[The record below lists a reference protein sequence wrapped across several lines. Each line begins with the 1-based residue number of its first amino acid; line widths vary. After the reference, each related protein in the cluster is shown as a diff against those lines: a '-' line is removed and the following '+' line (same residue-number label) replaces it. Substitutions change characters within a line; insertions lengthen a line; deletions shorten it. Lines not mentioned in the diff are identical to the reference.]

1 MNPNVTKQ
9 LFNQLSKDNYTQED
23 LEKMSP
29 EERRKILKERLH
41 KRAGISQMQR
51 SGKKNM
57 MKMFENIQDNGQVN
71 NEVANLM
78 NSAQLSRGQ
87 KKRLRQK
94 MKQENVGEVVT
105 NEIPNVEQKDNGV
118 NIQNKIIEIL
128 NEEDSYESDEEYKS
142 D

>member
-9 LFNQLSKDNYTQED
+9 LFNQLNKDNYTQDD
-23 LEKMSP
+23 LQKMSS
-29 EERRKILKERLH
+29 EERRKILRERLH
-41 KRAGISQMQR
+41 KKSNISQIQR

-57 MKMFENIQDNGQVN
+57 MKMFENIEDNGQMN

-78 NSAQLSRGQ
+78 NSAQLSKGQ

-94 MKQENVGEVVT
+94 MRQENVGEVVT
-105 NEIPNVEQKDNGV
+105 NEIPSVEQTDNGL
-118 NIQNKIIEIL
+118 NIENKIMGVL
-128 NEEDSYESDEEYKS
+128 NEEDNYESDDEYKS

>member
-29 EERRKILKERLH
+29 EERRKILKERLQ
-41 KRAGISQMQR
+41 KRTGVSQMQR

-57 MKMFENIQDNGQVN
+57 MKMFENIQENGQ
-71 NEVANLM
+71 VANLM

-94 MKQENVGEVVT
+94 MKQESVREVIT
-105 NEIPNVEQKDNGV
+105 NDNQNVEQRQKQTN
-118 NIQNKIIEIL
+118 N
-128 NEEDSYESDEEYKS
+128 YKWKS
-142 D
+142 CGRCL